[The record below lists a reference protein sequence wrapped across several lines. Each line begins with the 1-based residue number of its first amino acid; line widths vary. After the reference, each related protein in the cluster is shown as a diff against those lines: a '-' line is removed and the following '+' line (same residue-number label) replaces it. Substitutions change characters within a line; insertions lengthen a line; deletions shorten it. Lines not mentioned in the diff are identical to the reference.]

1 MIITKI
7 ILLAI
12 TAALLCYYL
21 KSINSNMFLPALL
34 VSGIVILNYS
44 IDYILAVSSYFT
56 NLFESLKIDSS
67 VFLLLLKVCV
77 IGYAIEFSAGLI
89 EDLGIKNL
97 SDKLIFVG
105 KILLLSMSLPIFN
118 SLFDL
123 MLNFI
128 N

>member
-21 KSINSNMFLPALL
+21 KSINSNLFLPALL

-56 NLFESLKIDSS
+56 ELFESLKIDSS
-67 VFLLLLKVCV
+67 VFILLLKVCI

>member
-21 KSINSNMFLPALL
+21 KSINSNLFLPALL

-44 IDYILAVSSYFT
+44 IDYILAVSSYFIK
-56 NLFESLKIDSS
+56 LFESLKIDSS
-67 VFLLLLKVCV
+67 VFILLLKVCV

>member
-21 KSINSNMFLPALL
+21 NSINSNLFLPALL

-67 VFLLLLKVCV
+67 VFILLLKVCV

>member
-21 KSINSNMFLPALL
+21 KSINSNLFLPALL
-34 VSGIVILNYS
+34 VSGIIILNYS

-56 NLFESLKIDSS
+56 KLFESLKIDSS
-67 VFLLLLKVCV
+67 VFILLLKVCV

>member
-21 KSINSNMFLPALL
+21 KSINSNLFLPALL

-56 NLFESLKIDSS
+56 KLFESLKIDSS

>member
-21 KSINSNMFLPALL
+21 NSINSNLFLPALL

-56 NLFESLKIDSS
+56 KLFESLKIDSS
-67 VFLLLLKVCV
+67 VFILLLKVCV

>member
-21 KSINSNMFLPALL
+21 KSINSNLFLPALL

-56 NLFESLKIDSS
+56 KLFESLKIDSS
-67 VFLLLLKVCV
+67 IFILLLKVCV

>member
-21 KSINSNMFLPALL
+21 NSINSNLFLPALL

-56 NLFESLKIDSS
+56 KLFESLKIDSS
-67 VFLLLLKVCV
+67 VFILLLKVCV

-97 SDKLIFVG
+97 SYKLIFVG

>member
-21 KSINSNMFLPALL
+21 KSINSNLFLPALL

-56 NLFESLKIDSS
+56 KLFESLKIDSS
-67 VFLLLLKVCV
+67 VFILLLKVCL

>member
-21 KSINSNMFLPALL
+21 KSINSNLFLPALL

-56 NLFESLKIDSS
+56 KLFESLKIDSS
-67 VFLLLLKVCV
+67 VFILLLKVCV

>member
-1 MIITKI
+1 M

-21 KSINSNMFLPALL
+21 KSINSNLFLPALL

-56 NLFESLKIDSS
+56 KLFESLKIDSS
-67 VFLLLLKVCV
+67 VFILLLKVCV

>member
-21 KSINSNMFLPALL
+21 KSINSNLFLPALL

-56 NLFESLKIDSS
+56 KLFESLKINSS
-67 VFLLLLKVCV
+67 VFILLLKVCV

>member
-21 KSINSNMFLPALL
+21 KSINSNLFLPALL

-56 NLFESLKIDSS
+56 KLFESLKIDSS
-67 VFLLLLKVCV
+67 AFILLLKVCV